1 MPRKHAILS
10 ASGAHRWLN
19 CTPSARLEEHIEDQ
33 GSIYAEEGTLAHD
46 LGEALLTQALVVA
59 GHYCVTEYGMPDTT
73 TIRAHELYSADMEE
87 QVRKYVDYALEQYA
101 EARTRSKDA
110 CIFLEQ
116 RLDFSQWVPEGF
128 GTGDCTV
135 ISDGLLEII
144 DFKFGKGVEVEAENN
159 PQMMLYALGAL
170 NSYGY
175 IYDIDRVRMTIH
187 QPRIDNVSSWEKTV
201 DELHRWAGEELA
213 PKARLAWEG
222 EGEAVAGDWCRFC
235 KVKARCKAR
244 ADQMQAVTNAFGYR
258 AANLLDIGSIAKI
271 LDKLDQIQAWITDVS
286 DFALT
291 QARDHG
297 VRFPGYKLVEG
308 RSNRKYT
315 DETQV
320 EKTLRGAKYK
330 VADIFK
336 PRELLGITAME
347 KFLGKKTFGELLNDL
362 VEKPPGKPTLVPNG
376 DKRPELNSAASDF
389 DL

>member
-128 GTGDCTV
+128 GTGDCTI

-244 ADQMQAVTNAFGYR
+244 ADQMQAVTNAFEYR
-258 AANLLDIGSIAKI
+258 AANLLDIESIAKI

-347 KFLGKKTFGELLNDL
+347 KLLGRKTFGELLNDL
-362 VEKPPGKPTLVPNG
+362 IEKPPGKPTLVPNG